1 MYIRYADVH
10 VVQYFFVYSIGKSV
24 HNHDLWVMEISSEA
38 GVHEIGKPEVK
49 FVSGLH
55 GNMLVPRE
63 LLIQL
68 VQYLCD
74 AYRENDVA
82 IKSVSATSDHP
93 TVRDRRQ

>member
-1 MYIRYADVH
+1 
-10 VVQYFFVYSIGKSV
+10 
-24 HNHDLWVMEISSEA
+24 MEISSQA

-74 AYRENDVA
+74 AYWENDVA
-82 IKSVSATSDHP
+82 IKSVSTTSDYRANKHCLP
-93 TVRDRRQ
+93 PVS